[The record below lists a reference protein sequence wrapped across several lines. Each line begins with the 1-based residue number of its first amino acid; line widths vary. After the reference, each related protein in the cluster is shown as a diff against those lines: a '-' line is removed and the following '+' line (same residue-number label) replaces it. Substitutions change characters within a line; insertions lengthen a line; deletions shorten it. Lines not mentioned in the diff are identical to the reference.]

1 MARAMLN
8 TKTIRK
14 SLFVIAFNAVVA
26 VLLLEGTIVLMLHA
40 PRIVGASP
48 RPVRLL
54 IQQVYRHFN
63 RALVQ
68 FDPNC
73 ARYDP
78 AVTYTLKPGA
88 CTFEN
93 LEFRDEFR
101 INRLGLRDDDA
112 SLDAPDVIVLGD
124 SHAMGWG
131 VEQDETLVRVVARK
145 SGTKVLNAAISSY
158 ATVREMTLLDRLD
171 TSRLRVLIIQ
181 YSDNDLPENRAFRQF
196 AGHLPITSEAQYQKI
211 AQYYAAQRRY
221 YPGKYV
227 YRLFMK
233 VLRLEEPEPDQ
244 VAMGSATPIEEA
256 ELFLNALTHASR
268 TRLDDVQV
276 IVFEINERLQPPRPF
291 IAALDEVKRREGNP
305 AFVRRLITLDT
316 TRVLTPT
323 DFYILDD
330 HMNARG
336 HQAVGNA
343 LADLV
348 HALRT
353 QP

>member
-1 MARAMLN
+1 MARAMVT
-8 TKTIRK
+8 TKAIRK
-14 SLFVIAFNAVVA
+14 SLLVIAFNAVVA

-48 RPVRLL
+48 RPLRLL

-73 ARYDP
+73 ARYDA

-93 LEFRDEFR
+93 LEFRNEFR
-101 INRLGLRDDDA
+101 INRLGLRDDEA
-112 SLDAPDVIVLGD
+112 SLDAPEAIVLGD

-131 VEQDETLVRVVARK
+131 VEQDEALPRVVARK
-145 SGTKVLNAAISSY
+145 SGMKVLNAAVSSY
-158 ATVREMTLLDRLD
+158 GTVREMTLLDRLD

-181 YSDNDLPENRAFRQF
+181 YTDNDLPENRAFRQ
-196 AGHLPITSEAQYQKI
+196 ANGHLTITSEAQYQKI
-211 AQYYAAQRRY
+211 VRYYASQHAY

-233 VLRLEEPEPDQ
+233 VLQLEDPEPDQ
-244 VAMGSATPIEEA
+244 ITMGSATPTDEA
-256 ELFLNALTHASR
+256 ELFLNALTRASR
-268 TRLDDVQV
+268 ARLDDVQV

-291 IAALDEVKRREGNP
+291 ITALDEVKRRAGNP

-316 TRVLTPT
+316 TRVLTPA

-348 HALRT
+348 RGLNR
-353 QP
+353 